1 MPFTPFHW
9 GPGLLLGLLVF
20 PLLDLPCFLIASVVV
35 DIEPLVLM
43 MLPTPVLHAFFHT
56 HLGATLAGLALI
68 PVVYFLHGLLARLM
82 RLFGLQQDKSLPRIA
97 AAALLGTNFHVFL
110 DSFLYPEMHPFF
122 PFLGN
127 PFLGLFTYGQV
138 YLFCI
143 VAFLGA
149 IPLYVFHVWRTW
161 KRLHKKT

>member
-9 GPGLLLGLLVF
+9 GPGLLIGLLVF

-56 HLGATLAGLALI
+56 YLGATLAGLALI
-68 PVVYFLHGLLARLM
+68 PLVYLLHGLLERLM
-82 RLFGLQQDKSLPRIA
+82 RLFGLQQDRSLPRIA
-97 AAALLGTNFHVFL
+97 AAALLGTNFHVLL
-110 DSFLYPEMHPFF
+110 DSFLYPEMQPFF

-127 PFLGLFTYGQV
+127 PLLGLFTYGQV

-143 VAFLGA
+143 VAFFGA
-149 IPLYVFHVWRTW
+149 IPLYAFHVWRTW
-161 KRLHKKT
+161 KRRQMAT